1 LPADEMTDEDTSI
14 SRSVPVASDID
25 GVIASYALQDDVPDD
40 KGSLTFN
47 SDGSYSFDPGNDFQ
61 GLSNGESE
69 NVTFTYIAL
78 DDEGLAS
85 APQTITITVT

>member
-1 LPADEMTDEDTSI
+1 
-14 SRSVPVASDID
+14 
-25 GVIASYALQDDVPDD
+25 IASYALQDDVPAD

-69 NVTFTYIAL
+69 DVTFTYIAL

-85 APQTITITVT
+85 APQTITITVTGINDKPVALPADEMTDEDTSISRS